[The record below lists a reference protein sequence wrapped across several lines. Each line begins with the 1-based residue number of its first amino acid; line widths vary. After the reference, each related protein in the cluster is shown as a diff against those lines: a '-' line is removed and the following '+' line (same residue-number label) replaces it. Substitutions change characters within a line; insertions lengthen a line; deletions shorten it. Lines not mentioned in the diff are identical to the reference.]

1 MYVFLSGFLIFVTDS
16 PVRLVHARG
25 GVRPS
30 GGMKAPHQKPFYCNM
45 NKFFVKVLVC
55 IGVFAAAFS
64 VDSYAQRQ
72 TAGRSS
78 MELYGSGITG
88 WGGGF
93 AWSNYGFNGRTYF
106 GIDVFSKRLG
116 YYTPDIYN
124 QDGELIEP
132 RHTDFIVP
140 SYEVL
145 ATMGYLWRIASNRS
159 RSFIFSGGIGIG
171 AGVRYSPVL
180 HGQHPY
186 DNNGKGELTTYY
198 PSIGFLFSVTP
209 ELQMEMFP
217 ANNVSAFVSLRPR
230 VFPWDTLG
238 KLWTSWF
245 SPQVCLGLK
254 YYL

>member
-1 MYVFLSGFLIFVTDS
+1 
-16 PVRLVHARG
+16 
-25 GVRPS
+25 
-30 GGMKAPHQKPFYCNM
+30 M

-116 YYTPDIYN
+116 YYTPDIYTK
-124 QDGELIEP
+124 DGDMVQP
-132 RHTDFIVP
+132 RNDDFITP

-171 AGVRYSPVL
+171 AGVRYSPALGRYHV
-180 HGQHPY
+180 Y
-186 DNNGKGELTTYY
+186 DEYGELPDVYY
-198 PSIGFLFSVTP
+198 ASVGFLFSVTP

-238 KLWTSWF
+238 KWWTSWF

>member
-55 IGVFAAAFS
+55 IGVFAVAFS
-64 VDSYAQRQ
+64 VDSNAQRQ

-116 YYTPDIYN
+116 YYTPDIYTK
-124 QDGELIEP
+124 DGDMVQP
-132 RHTDFIVP
+132 RNDDFITP

-171 AGVRYSPVL
+171 AGVRYSPALGSYHV
-180 HGQHPY
+180 Y
-186 DNNGKGELTTYY
+186 DEYGELPDVYY
-198 PSIGFLFSVTP
+198 TSVGFLFSVTP

-217 ANNVSAFVSLRPR
+217 ANNVSAIVSMRPR

-238 KLWTSWF
+238 KWWTSWF
-245 SPQVCLGLK
+245 SPQVVLGLK

>member
-1 MYVFLSGFLIFVTDS
+1 
-16 PVRLVHARG
+16 
-25 GVRPS
+25 
-30 GGMKAPHQKPFYCNM
+30 M

-116 YYTPDIYN
+116 YYTPDIYTK
-124 QDGELIEP
+124 DGDMVQP
-132 RHTDFIVP
+132 RNDDFITP

-171 AGVRYSPVL
+171 AGVRYSPALGSYHV
-180 HGQHPY
+180 Y
-186 DNNGKGELTTYY
+186 DEYGELPDVYY
-198 PSIGFLFSVTP
+198 ASVGFLFSVTP

-238 KLWTSWF
+238 KWWTSWF